1 MTRHTKE
8 NMGEEMRE
16 FYRSLLLKEV
26 KDRIRMLKEYGMAE
40 RDIISA
46 LFHEKSLPRLTIDR
60 RYRIYLGEEKTEVK
74 MEPLV
79 KSIYILFLNHPEG
92 IKFKCLP
99 DYRRELTEIYSK
111 VRPWG
116 LSDRAIRSIEDVT
129 NPVLNS
135 INEKCARIRKAFL
148 NVLDDSTAEQYYIK
162 GTRGGV
168 KKVSLPRDSITW
180 E

>member
-8 NMGEEMRE
+8 NMSEEMRE

-46 LFHEKSLPRLTIDR
+46 LFHEKSLPR
-60 RYRIYLGEEKTEVK
+60 
-74 MEPLV
+74 
-79 KSIYILFLNHPEG
+79 
-92 IKFKCLP
+92 
-99 DYRRELTEIYSK
+99 YSK

>member
-8 NMGEEMRE
+8 NMSEEMRE

-46 LFHEKSLPRLTIDR
+46 LFHEESLPRLTIDR

-79 KSIYILFLNHPEG
+79 KSIYILFLNHP
-92 IKFKCLP
+92 P
-99 DYRRELTEIYSK
+99 Y
-111 VRPWG
+111 
-116 LSDRAIRSIEDVT
+116 
-129 NPVLNS
+129 
-135 INEKCARIRKAFL
+135 
-148 NVLDDSTAEQYYIK
+148 
-162 GTRGGV
+162 
-168 KKVSLPRDSITW
+168 
-180 E
+180 